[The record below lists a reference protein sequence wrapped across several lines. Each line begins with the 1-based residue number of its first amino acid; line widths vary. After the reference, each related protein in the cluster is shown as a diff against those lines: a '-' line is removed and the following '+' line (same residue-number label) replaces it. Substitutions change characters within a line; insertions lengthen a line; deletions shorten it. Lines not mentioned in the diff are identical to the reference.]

1 MYAGY
6 LGTKYKMKYILFGI
20 YFSRALMI
28 IIYILSPKTELT
40 FYIFA
45 IFIGLTWLATVP
57 PTAGIVGKLFGT
69 KYLGTLFGLTLVSPN
84 WSFFRCIFGWF
95 SNIF

>member
-1 MYAGY
+1 
-6 LGTKYKMKYILFGI
+6 
-20 YFSRALMI
+20 MI

-69 KYLGTLFGLTLVSPN
+69 KYLGTLFGLDTFSSPN
-84 WSFFRCIFGWF
+84 WWIFRCIFRWF
-95 SNIF
+95 SNNHLVVIFFGCGT